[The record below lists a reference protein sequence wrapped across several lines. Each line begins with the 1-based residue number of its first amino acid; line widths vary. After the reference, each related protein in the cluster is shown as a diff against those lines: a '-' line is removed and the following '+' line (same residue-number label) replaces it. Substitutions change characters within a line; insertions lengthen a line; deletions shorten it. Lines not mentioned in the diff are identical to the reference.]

1 VLLER
6 FGRFWGGGRIRLDG
20 TWWRWDRIYDRFS
33 ATMGTVDYQSDVE
46 LDLFILTRAK
56 ETNAATVTRCHLGLM

>member
-1 VLLER
+1 
-6 FGRFWGGGRIRLDG
+6 
-20 TWWRWDRIYDRFS
+20 
-33 ATMGTVDYQSDVE
+33 MGTVDYQSDVE